1 MDTVADI
8 TSDDITSDDRTDFEI
23 LGADLVELLKDDKNT
38 CELSS
43 LVFFVEKWAH
53 EYDRA
58 EIVHADNGCNAMH
71 LIGMGLCVLLHR
83 CIEKQLSKYD
93 LRRTLGQASTR
104 IMVHEKDL
112 VDHDIQELQGVV
124 TCLQLEF
131 STLYTLI
138 EHVEHDKE
146 CENGYWSVVNTED
159 IILHVMAHLG
169 GLLARKKRQNL
180 QATDSCEPPLL
191 AMHGLI
197 DIDPA
202 GFSTVHVETTVFLLN
217 ALHSIYNLHTLLT
230 RVQFICAGSRPLQEA
245 LPVHAHHR
253 EASNETFFTLSITAD
268 CAVGS
273 IVQYGHR
280 FAHLFH
286 SVSQAIYYNYPT
298 YTRQTQLSLS
308 QLQCDKTKH
317 VNLLPL
323 LTELRPDIP
332 VLFEHTGS
340 GCRSIHRKHTWS
352 WVLWSNFLL
361 LVDKNMKCYVAADAL
376 SLALVA
382 V

>member
-8 TSDDITSDDRTDFEI
+8 TSDDINSDDRTDFEM
-23 LGADLVELLKDDKNT
+23 LGADLVDLLKDDENT
-38 CELSS
+38 CELIS
-43 LVFFVEKWAH
+43 LVCFVEKWAH

-58 EIVHADNGCNAMH
+58 EKVHADNGCNTMH

-83 CIEKQLSKYD
+83 CIEKQLSGYD
-93 LRRTLGQASTR
+93 LRGALGQASTR
-104 IMVHEKDL
+104 IMVLEKDL
-112 VDHDIQELQGVV
+112 VKHDIQELQGVV

-138 EHVEHDKE
+138 ENNQA
-146 CENGYWSVVNTED
+146 CENGYWCVVNTED

-169 GLLARKKRQNL
+169 GLLARKKRENP
-180 QATDSCEPPLL
+180 QATDSCKHALL
-191 AMHGLI
+191 AIHGLI

-202 GFSTVHVETTVFLLN
+202 GFSTVRVETTVFLLD
-217 ALHSIYNLHTLLT
+217 ALHSMYNLHTLLT
-230 RVQFICAGSRPLQEA
+230 RAQFICAGSQPLQEA
-245 LPVHAHHR
+245 LPVYAHHR

-298 YTRQTQLSLS
+298 YIRQTQLSLS
-308 QLQCDKTKH
+308 QLQCDKTKY

-332 VLFEHTGS
+332 VLFEHTGA
-340 GCRSIHRKHTWS
+340 GCRSIHGKHTWS

-361 LVDKNMKCYVAADAL
+361 LVDKNMKCYVASDAR